1 MIVGADA
8 GFATP
13 RGPAT
18 LPVMRILLLSWE
30 YPPRVVGGLGRHVGA
45 LARDL
50 AAQGH
55 EVHVVTRA
63 HSDSGVVEVEQ
74 VDGVQVR
81 RVPEPPPVIPF
92 DDLIPWVLS
101 FNNRLQAAAGQ
112 LLRER
117 PFDVVH
123 AHDWLVAYA
132 AAGLKQT
139 WGVPVV
145 ATVHATEYGRHQGW
159 LPGPMNK
166 LIHQVEWWLTYEARR
181 VIVCSQYMRRQV
193 QEIFQLPVDKLDVV
207 PNGVAVGDF
216 EVEPADARATRTAL
230 TGPRTRMVLFAG
242 RLEYEK
248 GVQTVLQAMQRIRAE
263 VGPTRF
269 FVAGIGTYS
278 RELRREVRRLGLQRH
293 VRFTGFLEDQEL
305 RRHYAAAD
313 VAVAPSIYEPFGLVA
328 VEAMACGT
336 PVVVGDTGGLREIIE
351 DGSGLSFTPQDS
363 DGLADA
369 VIRVLRD
376 EQLATRM
383 TERGL
388 QRIRSRY
395 DWAAV
400 AGRTVQIYRQ
410 AAVEETQLTGEPR
423 RPLRALLHE
432 ASILEL
438 DSAG

>member
-1 MIVGADA
+1 
-8 GFATP
+8 
-13 RGPAT
+13 
-18 LPVMRILLLSWE
+18 MRILLLSWE
-30 YPPRVVGGLGRHVGA
+30 YPPHVVGGLGRHVGA
-45 LARDL
+45 LARNL
-50 AAQGH
+50 AEQGH

-63 HSDSGVVEVEQ
+63 PADQADVEEVQ
-74 VDGVQVR
+74 LDGVFVL
-81 RVPEPPPVIPF
+81 RVAEPPPVIPF
-92 DDLIPWVLS
+92 EDLVPWVLA
-101 FNNRLQAAAGQ
+101 FNNRVQGAAGR

-117 PFDVVH
+117 PFDVIH

-181 VIVCSQYMRRQV
+181 VITCSRYMH
-193 QEIFQLPVDKLDVV
+193 QEVEELFMLPPDKLDVV
-207 PNGVAVGDF
+207 PNGVAVRDF
-216 EVEPADARATRTAL
+216 EVDPDDARAKRAEL
-230 TGPRTRMVLFAG
+230 TGPQTRMVLFAG

-248 GVQTVLQAMQRIRAE
+248 GVQTVLHAMQRIRAQ

-269 FVAGIGTYS
+269 FVAGVGTYS
-278 RELRREVRRLGLQRH
+278 DQLRREVRRLGLQRH
-293 VRFTGFLEDQEL
+293 VRFTGFLEDREL
-305 RRHYAAAD
+305 RLHYAAAD

-336 PVVVGDTGGLREIIE
+336 PVVVGDTGGLREIVE
-351 DGSGLSFTPQDS
+351 GGTGLCFTPQDA
-363 DGLADA
+363 DALADA
-369 VIRVLRD
+369 LVRVLED
-376 EQLATRM
+376 PELAADLAA
-383 TERGL
+383 RGL
-388 QRIRSRY
+388 ARIRKRY

-400 AGRTVQIYRQ
+400 AARTVEVYAQ
-410 AAVEETQLTGEPR
+410 AMVEEQQLSQEER

-438 DSAG
+438 SPAG